1 MKKRIY
7 RAVSVKSLNR
17 EKLAEFVKGHRVVF
31 GVDVAK
37 EDFVGAFMNEGRE
50 IIQTIKWKSPGEV
63 ADIVTLL
70 KELPTSTLEVAM
82 EPSGTYGDTLRAFLE
97 KEGFSVYLVSPKK
110 TFDASEVYDGVP
122 SSHDAKSAAI
132 IAKLHW
138 DGASKEWP
146 RRSDEVRRLAA
157 AVETMELYSGQLSRN
172 INRME
177 SKLARYWPEVTTI
190 IGIDSATLLAL
201 LGAYG
206 GPEAIAADTEGAR
219 RLMVR
224 VGRTM
229 LSSEKRES
237 VIEAARTTIGV
248 NMIEGERELIKELAL
263 ETDRNR
269 KATNEARRKVERMS
283 QGDKALALMSSTV
296 GRVTAAVLMVTSGD
310 PNMYPSAGAYLKGN
324 GLNLKERSSGKHKGK
339 LKITKRGPGA
349 ARNYLYM
356 AALRLIQRDEV
367 CNAWYQKKVVR
378 DGGKIKNKAIT
389 ALMRKLV
396 KALWRVAR
404 GEAFDSRKLFDTSR
418 LSLATN

>member
-17 EKLAEFVKGHRVVF
+17 EKLAELVKGHRVVF

>member
-1 MKKRIY
+1 MRKRIY

-17 EKLAEFVKGHRVVF
+17 EKLAELVKGNRVVL

-50 IIQTIKWKSPGEV
+50 VIRTIKWKSPGEV

-70 KELPTSTLEVAM
+70 KELPWSTLEVAM
-82 EPSGTYGDTLRAFLE
+82 EPSGTYGDTLRAFLQ

-132 IAKLHW
+132 IAKLHL

-146 RRSDEVRRLAA
+146 IRSDEVRQLAA
-157 AVETMELYSGQLSRN
+157 AVETMELYRGQLSRN
-172 INRME
+172 INRIE

-190 IGIDSATLLAL
+190 LSLDSATLLAL

-206 GPEAIAADTEGAR
+206 GPEAIAADIEGAR

-229 LSSEKRES
+229 LSSEKRER
-237 VIEAARTTIGV
+237 VIEAARTSIGV
-248 NMIEGERELIKELAL
+248 NMIGGERELIKELAL

-269 KATNEARRKVERMS
+269 KATNAARRKVERMS
-283 QGDKALALMSSTV
+283 QSGRALASMSAAV

-310 PNMYPSAGAYLKGN
+310 PNLYPSAGAYLKGN

-349 ARNYLYM
+349 ARSYLYM
-356 AALRLIQRDEV
+356 AALRLIQRDDV

-378 DGGKIKNKAIT
+378 DGGKIKSKAIT

-396 KALWRVAR
+396 KALWRVAQ
-404 GEAFDSRKLFDTSR
+404 GEAFDSRKLFDTRR
-418 LSLATN
+418 LNIATI